1 MERILLA
8 HAHLIAVRF
17 LLEFQRRE
25 MEPARFFS
33 TGEGTEPSGKC
44 WPLKKVGNN
53 CWLWIIP
60 AGSQYTCVASFPA
73 EPFRSRAVWWPL
85 WRGRSALTKKIAAP
99 TAASGWKTDESNEN
113 QNPLRIKTEK
123 GKTHFWH
130 WLILSQWQRVE
141 DVNSMWSGTNR
152 NLGHGKP
159 IVENDEN
166 SNKNYH

>member
-53 CWLWIIP
+53 C
-60 AGSQYTCVASFPA
+60 
-73 EPFRSRAVWWPL
+73 
-85 WRGRSALTKKIAAP
+85 
-99 TAASGWKTDESNEN
+99 
-113 QNPLRIKTEK
+113 
-123 GKTHFWH
+123 
-130 WLILSQWQRVE
+130 
-141 DVNSMWSGTNR
+141 
-152 NLGHGKP
+152 
-159 IVENDEN
+159 
-166 SNKNYH
+166 